1 MYNQL
6 ELKVL
11 TRCSILVKIFF
22 LVSQIKF
29 NINFHEVVKLD
40 WMVFVFLCKV
50 LYVIC
55 AIAGA
60 VFNSAK
66 ERTQA
71 IPSDPLTSGALDK
84 VSFLD
89 GW

>member
-1 MYNQL
+1 
-6 ELKVL
+6 
-11 TRCSILVKIFF
+11 
-22 LVSQIKF
+22 
-29 NINFHEVVKLD
+29 
-40 WMVFVFLCKV
+40 MVFVFLCKV

-89 GW
+89 GR